1 MLQMTKAYLIF
12 YQNIKAILRV
22 TARAAM
28 ATSPAKHQITRSL
41 MMTTTI
47 VMKQKK
53 CRHLGV

>member
-12 YQNIKAILRV
+12 YQNTKAILRV
-22 TARAAM
+22 TARA
-28 ATSPAKHQITRSL
+28 TTKHQITRSL

-47 VMKQKK
+47 VMKQTK